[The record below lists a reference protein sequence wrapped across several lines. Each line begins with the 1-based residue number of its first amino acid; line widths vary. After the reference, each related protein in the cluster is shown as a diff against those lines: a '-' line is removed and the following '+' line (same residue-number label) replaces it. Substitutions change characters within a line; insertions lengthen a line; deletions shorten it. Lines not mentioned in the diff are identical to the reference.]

1 MPENIKGMIT
11 SLQGEANIA
20 GGEQKRIN
28 GISEVFKG
36 GYSRLLRVLPVGWP
50 ATGRE
55 RRGKRL
61 VFAFSFVIIIFI

>member
-36 GYSRLLRVLPVGWP
+36 GYSRLFYGSSRWGGLP
-50 ATGRE
+50 
-55 RRGKRL
+55 RGGSGAEKG
-61 VFAFSFVIIIFI
+61 